1 MHLRLELLLICVLP
15 GLALAQGR
23 SLTVVPH
30 PLEFDPR
37 PELVASSDKLK
48 AAWVEAVREAG
59 DVVTPSRKELEAAL
73 LEVKRK
79 DCRSSNDCLVAL
91 AVRGAGLYAV
101 HALVELSELGVFTV
115 TARVVRDDGRLMA
128 SFSTQAPRGDKKKP
142 VVPLVKQL
150 LVDVVTSLGVKA
162 LPAFK
167 EAVVAPPPVVAV
179 VAPPAPTEAPSPPPP
194 PPPAVE
200 APAASQGPAGRRGA
214 AWVLVGVGGAAA
226 VTGGVLVALAQTQL
240 RGLGVDA
247 RGFFPA
253 SADETA
259 QQQVVA
265 SARSALALQTAG
277 LLALVAGGAVAVTGA
292 LLRLLEPSA
301 SMAVVPVDGGA
312 LWAVGGRW

>member
-1 MHLRLELLLICVLP
+1 MHLRVELLLVCVLP

-37 PELVASSDKLK
+37 PELVAASDKVK

-79 DCRSSNDCLVAL
+79 DCRSSNDCLAAL
-91 AVRGAGLYAV
+91 AVKGAGLYAV

-142 VVPLVKQL
+142 VVPVVKQL
-150 LVDVVTSLGVKA
+150 LVDVVTSLGVKT

-167 EAVVAPPPVVAV
+167 EAVAAPPPVVAV
-179 VAPPAPTEAPSPPPP
+179 VAPPAPVEAPSPPPP

-200 APAASQGPAGRRGA
+200 APALSQGPSGRRVV

-226 VTGGVLVALAQTQL
+226 VTGGVLVALGQTQL
-240 RGLGVDA
+240 RGLGLDA

-253 SADETA
+253 SADEAA
-259 QQQVVA
+259 QQQVA
-265 SARSALALQTAG
+265 TSARSALSLQTVG
-277 LLALVAGGAVAVTGA
+277 VIALVAGGAVAVTGA

>member
-1 MHLRLELLLICVLP
+1 MHLRVELLLVCVLP

-79 DCRSSNDCLVAL
+79 DCRSSNDCLAAL

-167 EAVVAPPPVVAV
+167 EAVAAPPPVVGV
-179 VAPPAPTEAPSPPPP
+179 VAPAAPVEAPSPPPP

-200 APAASQGPAGRRGA
+200 TPAVSQGPAGRRGA

-226 VTGGVLVALAQTQL
+226 VTGGVLFALAQTQL

-253 SADETA
+253 SADEAA

-277 LLALVAGGAVAVTGA
+277 LVALVAGGAVAVTGA

>member
-1 MHLRLELLLICVLP
+1 MHLRVELLLVCVLP

-79 DCRSSNDCLVAL
+79 DCRSSNDCLAAL

-128 SFSTQAPRGDKKKP
+128 SFNTQAPRGDKKKP

-150 LVDVVTSLGVKA
+150 LVDVVTSLGVKT

-167 EAVVAPPPVVAV
+167 EAVAAPPPVVAV
-179 VAPPAPTEAPSPPPP
+179 VPPPAPTLALSPPPP

-200 APAASQGPAGRRGA
+200 APAASQGLAGRRLA
-214 AWVLVGVGGAAA
+214 AWVLVGAGGAAA

-240 RGLGVDA
+240 RELGVDS

-253 SADETA
+253 RADEAA
-259 QQQVVA
+259 QQEVVA
-265 SARSALALQTAG
+265 SARSALTLQTAG
-277 LLALVAGGAVAVTGA
+277 LIALAAGGAVAVTGA

-301 SMAVVPVDGGA
+301 SMAVVPFAGGA